1 MARTV
6 FITGTNSGIG
16 RATVEFFAAQG
27 WHVVATMRKMEHAA
41 IFEHLENVEV
51 FGLEV
56 TDSEEVEEVAQSA
69 IKTFGQIDV
78 LVNNAGYFQMGPL
91 EVSSM
96 RQIRA
101 QYETNVFGLIEVTKA
116 FIPHFRLRQ
125 AGMVINVSSIS
136 AENGYPFV
144 SVYASSKAAAL
155 ILTEAL
161 NIELE
166 SIGASAKAILP
177 GTHATDIFMKIDVA
191 ENVPAEYRPQLE
203 AFFGQ
208 QGEVKGS
215 KPEVVAKRIYEA
227 VTDGKRDKARYFA
240 GPDARVIPGAKRLL
254 GQDGYFRFFKNLALN
269 GPSPLMKRL
278 MPQGDEEV
286 VVDLEPKTPLR

>member
-16 RATVEFFAAQG
+16 RATVEFFAARG
-27 WHVVATMRKMEHAA
+27 WQVAATMRKTEHAD
-41 IFEHLENVEV
+41 IFGHLEHVKV
-51 FGLEV
+51 FRLEV
-56 TDSEEVEEVAQSA
+56 ANSEEVEEVTQDV
-69 IKTFGQIDV
+69 IKTFGKIDV

-91 EVSSM
+91 EASSM
-96 RQIRA
+96 QQIRA

-116 FIPHFRLRQ
+116 FIPLFRAQ
-125 AGMVINVSSIS
+125 KAGMVVNVSSVS

-144 SVYASSKAAAL
+144 SAYASSKAAVL

-166 SIGASAKAILP
+166 SIGASAKAVLP
-177 GTHATDIFMKIDVA
+177 GTHATNIFTKIDVA
-191 ENVPAEYRPQLE
+191 KDIPAEYHPQLA

-208 QGEVKGS
+208 QQEVKGS
-215 KPEVVAKRIYEA
+215 KPEVVAERIYEA
-227 VTDGKRDKARYFA
+227 VTDGKRDKVRYFA
-240 GPDARVIPGAKRLL
+240 GPDARVIPSAKRLL

-269 GPSPLMKRL
+269 GPSPLLKRL
-278 MPQGDEEV
+278 IPQGDTEV
-286 VVDLEPKTPLR
+286 NVNLET

>member
-1 MARTV
+1 MAQTV

-16 RATVEFFAAQG
+16 HAAVEFFAAQG
-27 WHVVATMRKMEHAA
+27 WHVAATMRKMEHAA
-41 IFEHLENVEV
+41 IFEHLENVKV

-56 TDSEEVEEVAQSA
+56 TDSEAVEEVAQDA
-69 IKTFGQIDV
+69 ITTFGKIDV

-91 EVSSM
+91 EASSM
-96 RQIRA
+96 QQIRA
-101 QYETNVFGLIEVTKA
+101 QYDTNVFGLIEVTKA
-116 FIPHFRLRQ
+116 FLPHFRSRN
-125 AGMVINVSSIS
+125 AGLVINVSSVS

-144 SVYASSKAAAL
+144 SAYASSKAAVL

-177 GTHATDIFMKIDVA
+177 GTHATDIFTKIDIA
-191 ENVPAEYRPQLE
+191 ENIPSEYRPQLE
-203 AFFGQ
+203 AFFEQ
-208 QGEVKGS
+208 QQEVKGS

-227 VTDGKRDKARYFA
+227 VTDGKRNKVRYFA
-240 GPDARVIPGAKRLL
+240 GPDAQVIPSAKRLL

-269 GPSPLMKRL
+269 GPSPLLKRL
-278 MPQGDEEV
+278 MPQGDTEV
-286 VVDLEPKTPLR
+286 KVDLDV